1 MSDPP
6 VSDAE
11 AFDNNPFV
19 QPLSA
24 IEIDMLA
31 KLAAKDLDSFMQ
43 HAVAEWAYIQRK
55 AGTAI
60 AKAIIL
66 AGDNIIPEC
75 RAELRAMLILAHRA
89 RALEGLLKHV
99 ANDPELRKALIHDDA
114 QIERVLDRCI
124 ETNLAL
130 KKQFKGEQPA

>member
-11 AFDNNPFV
+11 DFIPSLT
-19 QPLSA
+19 LSE
-24 IEIDMLA
+24 IEIQMLA
-31 KLAAKDLDSFMQ
+31 KLAAKDLDGFMQ

-66 AGDNIIPEC
+66 SGDNLIPEC
-75 RAELRAMLILAHRA
+75 KSELKTMLILSFRA
-89 RALEGLLKHV
+89 RALESLLKHV
-99 ANDPELRKALIHDDA
+99 ANDPQLRKTLVHDDA
-114 QIERVLDRCI
+114 QIERVLETCI
-124 ETNLAL
+124 RQNLAL
-130 KKQFKGEQPA
+130 KKQFEAEQPA